1 MEFIQNTYL
10 FLISVIL
17 LVFGGM
23 IVLFDYPQL
32 QYLDNLGIEYQR
44 LDQEQISI
52 HQRLQI
58 EFAAGIGIL
67 SIGVFVLILSIFRK
81 PKP

>member
-1 MEFIQNTYL
+1 MKNTKL

-17 LVFGGM
+17 IVFGGT
-23 IVLFDYPQL
+23 IILFDYPQL

-44 LDQEQISI
+44 LDSEQMAI

-67 SIGVFVLILSIFRK
+67 AVGGLTFLLSVFRK
-81 PKP
+81 TNSE